1 MKKNTLLLFVL
12 VFIVVGCVI
21 DSDITHI
28 SRRPELF
35 SGPKYFSS
43 CINEEVGD
51 NEERHILSFCV
62 EKNQA
67 TYTYTYRLKYLV
79 SKDTIT
85 VYINDSTPKTYIKG
99 NYRYENR
106 DPYVEVLG
114 IDMYKE
120 DLIKIHTRYLDSSD
134 TIVVYRGILS
144 QRRMF
149 EDMYKEYIIDN

>member
-1 MKKNTLLLFVL
+1 MKKNILLLLVL

-43 CINEEVGD
+43 CVDEEVGD

-85 VYINDSTPKTYIKG
+85 IYINDSTAKTYIKG
-99 NYRYENR
+99 NYMYENR
-106 DPYVEVLG
+106 DPYIEVLG
-114 IDMYKE
+114 IDRYKE
-120 DLIKIHTRYLDSSD
+120 DLVKIHTRCLDSPD
-134 TIVVYRGILS
+134 TVVVYRGIPS
-144 QRRMF
+144 QRKMF
-149 EDMYKEYIIDN
+149 EDMYKEYITDN